1 MSFRSAEERA
11 DRKERAAFEDL
22 FLQNWEKVYAVL
34 FRLTGDRAEAEDL
47 ALETFTRLWQ
57 RPPAQDQ
64 TLAGWL
70 YRVATN
76 LGYNALRSAGR
87 RARHEQDAGMEA
99 LAVSAS
105 SPNPAREAERS
116 EERQRVQQ
124 TLQQMPARQAQL
136 LILRHS
142 GLSYQEI
149 ADALVVSVG
158 TIKTHL
164 HNLYGKLNAR
174 DRTHAIAIART
185 SGLLD

>member
-1 MSFRSAEERA
+1 MSFRSEEERA
-11 DRKERAAFEDL
+11 EHKKQAAFEDL
-22 FLQNWEKVYAVL
+22 FLQHWDRVYGVL

-47 ALETFTRLWQ
+47 ALETFLRLWQ

-87 RARHEQDAGMEA
+87 RSRRELDAGLEA
-99 LAVSAS
+99 LAESAG
-105 SPNPAREAERS
+105 SPNPAKEAERS
-116 EERQRVQQ
+116 EDRLRVQQ
-124 TLQQMPARQAQL
+124 ILQQMQARQAQL

-149 ADALVVSVG
+149 AETLNISPASVG
-158 TIKTHL
+158 TLLVRAEKEFVRLYEEGEDHA
-164 HNLYGKLNAR
+164 HNG
-174 DRTHAIAIART
+174 
-185 SGLLD
+185 

>member
-1 MSFRSAEERA
+1 MSFRSEEERA
-11 DRKERAAFEDL
+11 DQKKQAAFEDL
-22 FLQNWEKVYAVL
+22 FLQHWDKVYGVL

-47 ALETFTRLWQ
+47 ALETFLRLWQ

-87 RARHEQDAGMEA
+87 RSRHELDAGLDT
-99 LAVSAS
+99 LAESTG
-105 SPNPAREAERS
+105 SPNPAKEAERS
-116 EERQRVQQ
+116 EDRQRVQQ
-124 TLQQMPARQAQL
+124 ILQQMQSRQAQL

-149 ADALVVSVG
+149 AETLNISPASVG
-158 TIKTHL
+158 TLLVRAEKEFVRLYEKGEDHA
-164 HNLYGKLNAR
+164 HNG
-174 DRTHAIAIART
+174 
-185 SGLLD
+185 

>member
-1 MSFRSAEERA
+1 MSFGSEEKRAERKQRA
-11 DRKERAAFEDL
+11 AAGAAFEDL
-22 FLQNWEKVYAVL
+22 FLQNWDKVYGVL

-47 ALETFTRLWQ
+47 ALETFMRLWQ

-87 RARHEQDAGMEA
+87 RARHEMDAGMEA
-99 LAVSAS
+99 LAADAA
-105 SPNPAREAERS
+105 SPNPAKEAERS
-116 EERQRVQQ
+116 EDRQRVQQ
-124 TLQQMPARQAQL
+124 TLQQMQARQSQL

-149 ADALVVSVG
+149 AETLNLAPASVG
-158 TIKTHL
+158 TLLVRAEKEFMRLYEKGDDHA
-164 HNLYGKLNAR
+164 HNG
-174 DRTHAIAIART
+174 
-185 SGLLD
+185 

>member
-1 MSFRSAEERA
+1 MSFRSEEERA
-11 DRKERAAFEDL
+11 DQKKRAAFEDL
-22 FLQNWEKVYAVL
+22 FLQNWEKVYGVL

-47 ALETFTRLWQ
+47 ALETFLRLWQ

-87 RARHEQDAGMEA
+87 RWRHELDAGMEA
-99 LAVSAS
+99 LAVDSG
-105 SPNPAREAERS
+105 SPNPAKEVERN
-116 EERQRVQQ
+116 EDRQRVQQ
-124 TLQQMPARQAQL
+124 ILSQMQERQAQL

-149 ADALVVSVG
+149 AETLNVAPTSVG
-158 TIKTHL
+158 ALLVRAEKEFVR
-164 HNLYGKLNAR
+164 LYEEGG
-174 DRTHAIAIART
+174 DHAPD
-185 SGLLD
+185 G

>member
-1 MSFRSAEERA
+1 MAIGSEEKRAE
-11 DRKERAAFEDL
+11 RKERAAAAFEDL
-22 FLQNWEKVYAVL
+22 FLQHWEKVYGVL

-47 ALETFTRLWQ
+47 ALETFLRLWQ

-87 RARHEQDAGMEA
+87 RARHELDAGMEA
-99 LAVSAS
+99 LATDTV
-105 SPNPAREAERS
+105 SPNPAKEAERS
-116 EERQRVQQ
+116 EDRQRVQQ
-124 TLQQMPARQAQL
+124 ILQQMPARQAQL

-149 ADALVVSVG
+149 AETLNVAPTSVG
-158 TIKTHL
+158 TLLMRAEKEFIRLYEEGDDHA
-164 HNLYGKLNAR
+164 HNG
-174 DRTHAIAIART
+174 
-185 SGLLD
+185 

>member
-1 MSFRSAEERA
+1 MAFGSEEKRAE
-11 DRKERAAFEDL
+11 RKERAAAAFEDL
-22 FLQNWEKVYAVL
+22 FLQHWEKVYGVL

-47 ALETFTRLWQ
+47 ALETFLRLWQ

-87 RARHEQDAGMEA
+87 RARHEMDAGMDT
-99 LAVSAS
+99 LAADAA
-105 SPNPAREAERS
+105 SPNPAKEAERS
-116 EERQRVQQ
+116 EDRQRVQEI
-124 TLQQMPARQAQL
+124 LQQMPARQAQL

-149 ADALVVSVG
+149 AETLNVAPTSVG
-158 TIKTHL
+158 TLLMRAEKEFIRLYEEGDDHA
-164 HNLYGKLNAR
+164 HNG
-174 DRTHAIAIART
+174 
-185 SGLLD
+185 

>member
-1 MSFRSAEERA
+1 MSFRSAEERS
-11 DRKERAAFEDL
+11 DHKERAAFEDL
-22 FLQNWEKVYAVL
+22 FLQNWDKVYGVL

-57 RPPAQDQ
+57 RPPAEDQ

-87 RARHEQDAGMEA
+87 RARHELDAGMEA
-99 LAVSAS
+99 LATSAG
-105 SPNPAREAERS
+105 SPNPAKEAERS
-116 EERQRVQQ
+116 EERQRVQEI
-124 TLQQMPARQAQL
+124 LQQMQARQAQL

-149 ADALVVSVG
+149 AETLNLAPASVG
-158 TIKTHL
+158 TLLVRAEKEFMRLYEKGVDHA
-164 HNLYGKLNAR
+164 HNG
-174 DRTHAIAIART
+174 
-185 SGLLD
+185 